1 MLTCCHTLLLCP
13 GIKATFKFSVSL
25 SDQVT
30 LGESLDP
37 SPGQR
42 SLLFNGQAGR
52 TSPGVCELCA
62 WAPSPRPCRR
72 SLGRTRTWE
81 RRPSA
86 RLSPGARKS
95 APQEDE
101 EVPGP
106 TLMPWPWP
114 CLGNR
119 KVGEGWGRGEHCF
132 LAWEGELVG

>member
-52 TSPGVCELCA
+52 TSPGVCELWGGQCGHTSLVIKEHSSVLCDDHTSCL
-62 WAPSPRPCRR
+62 APSPAG
-72 SLGRTRTWE
+72 L
-81 RRPSA
+81 
-86 RLSPGARKS
+86 
-95 APQEDE
+95 
-101 EVPGP
+101 
-106 TLMPWPWP
+106 
-114 CLGNR
+114 
-119 KVGEGWGRGEHCF
+119 
-132 LAWEGELVG
+132 